1 MDKSAICITVLTHM
15 SHFLWI
21 NLWKHG
27 VAVRTLRVRKD
38 ALLKLPI
45 PERVGL
51 GRLNEEVRDACSR
64 D

>member
-1 MDKSAICITVLTHM
+1 MRILPDRM
-15 SHFLWI
+15 
-21 NLWKHG
+21 
-27 VAVRTLRVRKD
+27 D